1 MGIST
6 SILVATVCCQLAT
19 RNQCSVEAFF
29 QAIACLINSQ
39 YVGAATNPLNIS
51 NLNENIDISILLSS
65 KSQIAGFAESNNP
78 FDKLNVNEDISI
90 SKLPFSGFA
99 ESDDPGHFQILL
111 PLPTCTLCLFMR

>member
-1 MGIST
+1 M
-6 SILVATVCCQLAT
+6 
-19 RNQCSVEAFF
+19 EAFF

-39 YVGAATNPLNIS
+39 YVGATNPLNIS

-78 FDKLNVNEDISI
+78 FDKLNVNENISI